1 MKKVQQG
8 FTLIELM
15 IVVAIIGILASV
27 ALPAYQDYTR
37 SARASGLVSAAGA
50 FASAARIAVEADG
63 VANDAIALGANG
75 VPTADQLTLDAN
87 VDSAV
92 LDGAELTLVG
102 LNIGDNDTVT
112 VTIAADGTATYDG
125 NCVTGG
131 ICKGL
136 QVAAAAP
143 AAP

>member
-15 IVVAIIGILASV
+15 IVVAIIGILAYV

-63 VANDAIALGANG
+63 VVNTAIALGSNG
-75 VPTADQLTLDAN
+75 IPTDTQLTLDTN
-87 VDSAV
+87 VATAV
-92 LDGAELTLVG
+92 LATNTLTLTG
-102 LNIGDNDTVT
+102 ANIGTNSTLTVAIG
-112 VTIAADGTATYDG
+112 VDGTATYAG
-125 NCVTGG
+125 NCITAG

-136 QVAAAAP
+136 Q
-143 AAP
+143 

>member
-37 SARASGLVSAAGA
+37 SARASGIVSAAGA

-63 VANDAIALGANG
+63 IVNTAIALGSNG
-75 VPTADQLTLDAN
+75 VPTAAQLALDAN
-87 VDSAV
+87 VASAALAANV
-92 LDGAELTLVG
+92 LTLTG
-102 LNIGDNDTVT
+102 ANIGTNNEVT
-112 VTIAADGTATYDG
+112 VTIAADGTATYAG
-125 NCVTGG
+125 SCITGG

-136 QVAAAAP
+136 
-143 AAP
+143 

>member
-37 SARASGLVSAAGA
+37 SARASGMTSAAGA

-63 VANDAIALGANG
+63 VAVGDIALGSNG
-75 VPTADQLTLDAN
+75 VPTAAQLQLDDA
-87 VDSAV
+87 VSLAEWATPDLTITGAAEVGDSN
-92 LDGAELTLVG
+92 EL
-102 LNIGDNDTVT
+102 I
-112 VTIAADGTATYDG
+112 VTIAADGTATYSGSCIDD
-125 NCVTGG
+125 G

-136 QVAAAAP
+136 
-143 AAP
+143 

>member
-37 SARASGLVSAAGA
+37 SARASGMTSAAGA

-63 VANDAIALGANG
+63 VAVSAITLGSNG
-75 VPTADQLTLDAN
+75 VPTAAQLALDAA
-87 VDSAV
+87 VASAAWAQPV
-92 LDGAELTLVG
+92 LTITGAAEVGPSNEL
-102 LNIGDNDTVT
+102 T
-112 VTIAADGTATYDG
+112 VTIAADGTATYG
-125 NCVTGG
+125 GSCITGG

-136 QVAAAAP
+136 
-143 AAP
+143 